1 MQLVRHLYQNAEGV
15 KRLFN
20 HIDCAHIVEIIKVEP
35 CQERGH
41 VTINFQVKQ
50 QLSNQPKQD
59 LRDSK

>member
-1 MQLVRHLYQNAEGV
+1 MQLVRHLYQNVEGV

-20 HIDCAHIVEIIKVEP
+20 HIDPAHIVEIIKAEL

-41 VTINFQVKQ
+41 VTTNFQANPQ
-50 QLSNQPKQD
+50 MSNQPKRD